1 MTQHNSPDRE
11 TIRSLVLG
19 AKAAPPDF
27 QCPDPWMSLIKAHL
41 LEAPSIGK
49 KNKQQIKTW
58 VDETLQEIEADDTS
72 GKTEL
77 PVGDSSRVRILQAC
91 LKAQG
96 LKAQGLDGYLLNRSD
111 EYLGEYVA
119 RADERLWY
127 VTGFS
132 GSAGLL
138 LVTRKKAFLFVDGR
152 YRLQAPD
159 QTDSSIVSCLNLTM
173 AEIAATARA
182 HLPKKARLGYD
193 PGQFS
198 VASRRRL
205 AAALSEKA
213 KDEKETKNGKTAWQG
228 QLVPVSPNLVDRF
241 WTRHKTT
248 NQPGLSHPPN
258 PPRPPAPTG
267 LVRPQPLRYAGE
279 STRDKC
285 DRMAALLRE
294 KQARYLV
301 ISAPDLICW
310 LLNIR
315 GNDVPNCPLVHAR
328 AILSSDG
335 QVSWFVAKEKLA
347 LLKPSDLPDNV
358 TVRPLERFFKTL
370 KKIAAESSKKSS
382 AKTPFIWLDPRQTPD
397 SVFKTLCDNKA
408 RILEASD
415 PCELARALKNTAE
428 QKGMVNAHLRD
439 GRAMIRFLHWLDQ
452 EVAARRYPG
461 ELDIDSRL
469 IKERGKEKLF
479 RGPSFDTIAGSGPN
493 GAIVHYRATAENHRC
508 LKAGELL
515 LVDSG
520 GQYQDGTTDITR
532 TIAIGRPTSA
542 MRQDYT
548 RVLKGHIALASQIF
562 PEGTSGTQ
570 LDCLARSA
578 LWKAGLDY
586 AHGTGHGV
594 GAYLNVHEGPQ
605 SISHGAGD
613 IALQPGM
620 VLSNEPGLYRT
631 GHYGIR
637 IENLVLVQPAKFAGA
652 DDQKPF
658 LSFKTLTLVPFER
671 RLIDKRL
678 LNREEIDWINQYH
691 QRIMKAHQNYLEK
704 SCLHWLEQACA
715 LL

>member
-11 TIRSLVLG
+11 TVRSLVLG

-27 QCPDPWMSLIKAHL
+27 QCPDPWMVLIKARYPD
-41 LEAPSIGK
+41 AQSIGK
-49 KNKQQIKTW
+49 KAQQQIKTW
-58 VDETLQEIEADDTS
+58 VDETLQEIKADDAS

-91 LKAQG
+91 LKE
-96 LKAQGLDGYLLNRSD
+96 KGLDGYLLNRSD

-127 VTGFS
+127 ITGFS

-159 QTDSSIVSCLNLTM
+159 QTDSSIVSCQNLAM
-173 AEIAATARA
+173 AEIAETARA

-205 AAALSEKA
+205 AAALNEKA
-213 KDEKETKNGKTAWQG
+213 LNKEETKNGKAAWQG
-228 QLVPVSPNLVDRF
+228 QLVPVSPNLVDGF
-241 WTRHKTT
+241 WTGNKQT
-248 NQPGLSHPPN
+248 NQSGLSHPPN

-279 STRDKC
+279 STREKC
-285 DRMAALLRE
+285 SRMAALLRE

-439 GRAMIRFLHWLDQ
+439 GGAMIRFLHWLDQ
-452 EVAARRYPG
+452 EVAARRYPT

-493 GAIVHYRATAENHRC
+493 GAIVHYRATAENHRS

-520 GQYQDGTTDITR
+520 GQYHDGTTDITR

-548 RVLKGHIALASQIF
+548 RVLKGHIALASQVF
-562 PEGTSGTQ
+562 PEGTSGAQ

-605 SISHGAGD
+605 SISHGARD

-637 IENLVLVQPAKFAGA
+637 IENLVLVQGEKFAGA
-652 DDQKPF
+652 DDQNPF

>member
-1 MTQHNSPDRE
+1 MTQHNFPDRE
-11 TIRSLVLG
+11 TVRSLVLG

-27 QCPDPWMSLIKAHL
+27 QCPDPWMVLIKARY
-41 LEAPSIGK
+41 PDVQSIGK
-49 KNKQQIKTW
+49 KPQQQIKKQQIKTW
-58 VDETLQEIEADDTS
+58 VDETLQEIEADDIS

-91 LKAQG
+91 LKE
-96 LKAQGLDGYLLNRSD
+96 KGLDGYLLNRSD

-127 VTGFS
+127 ITGFS

-159 QTDSSIVSCLNLTM
+159 QTDSSIVSCQNLAMT
-173 AEIAATARA
+173 EIAETARA

-198 VASRRRL
+198 IASRRRL
-205 AAALSEKA
+205 AAALN
-213 KDEKETKNGKTAWQG
+213 EKETKNGKAAWQG
-228 QLVPVSPNLVDRF
+228 QLVPVAPNLVDGF
-241 WTRHKTT
+241 WTGNKQT
-248 NQPGLSHPPN
+248 NQSGLSHPPN

-279 STRDKC
+279 SSREKC
-285 DRMAALLRE
+285 SRMAALLQE

-347 LLKPSDLPDNV
+347 LLQPDDLPECV
-358 TVRPLERFFKTL
+358 TIRPLERFFKTL

-562 PEGTSGTQ
+562 PEGTGGAQ

-637 IENLVLVQPAKFAGA
+637 IENLVLVQGKKFAGA
-652 DDQKPF
+652 DDQKAF

>member
-1 MTQHNSPDRE
+1 MTQHNSLDQK
-11 TIRSLVLG
+11 TIRALVLG

-27 QCPDPWMSLIKAHL
+27 QCPDPWMVLVKARL
-41 LEAPSIGK
+41 AEAPSISK
-49 KNKQQIKTW
+49 KTRQQIKIW
-58 VDETLQEIEADDTS
+58 VDETLQEIETS
-72 GKTEL
+72 KTFNKTGL
-77 PVGDSSRVRILQAC
+77 PVGDSSRVHALRAC
-91 LKAQG
+91 LKTHQ
-96 LKAQGLDGYLLNRSD
+96 LDGYLLNRSD

-159 QTDSSIVSCLNLTM
+159 QTDKSIISCQNLSM
-173 AEIAATARA
+173 AEIATTIGT

-198 VASRRRL
+198 VASRRRI
-205 AAALSEKA
+205 AAALNEKTLNQKTA
-213 KDEKETKNGKTAWQG
+213 KNNKTAAWQG
-228 QLVPVSPNLVDRF
+228 QLVPIAPNLVDTF
-241 WTRHKTT
+241 WTGDKPTA
-248 NQPGLSHPPN
+248 
-258 PPRPPAPTG
+258 PPRPPAPLG

-279 STRDKC
+279 SSREKC
-285 DRMAALLRE
+285 SRIAALLQE

-347 LLKPSDLPDNV
+347 LLQPGDLPECV
-358 TVRPLERFFKTL
+358 TVRPLERFFKIL

-382 AKTPFIWLDPRQTPD
+382 AKNPFIWLDPRQTPD
-397 SVFKTLCDNKA
+397 SVFKALSDSKA
-408 RILEASD
+408 RILEAAD
-415 PCELARALKNTAE
+415 PCELARALKNKTE
-428 QKGMVNAHLRD
+428 QKFMENAHLRD
-439 GRAMIRFLHWLDQ
+439 GRAMIRFLHWLDG
-452 EVAARRYPG
+452 EISARRYPN
-461 ELDIDSRL
+461 ELEIDSRL
-469 IKERGKEKLF
+469 IEERSKEKLF
-479 RGPSFDTIAGSGPN
+479 RGPAFDTIAGSGPN
-493 GAIVHYRATAENHRC
+493 GAIVHYRATADRNRS
-508 LKAGELL
+508 LKTGELL
-515 LVDSG
+515 LLDSG

-532 TIAIGRPTSA
+532 TMAIGRPTSA

-548 RVLKGHIALASQIF
+548 RVLKGHIALASQVF
-562 PEGTSGTQ
+562 PEGTSGAQ

-605 SISHGAGD
+605 SISNGARD

-637 IENLVLVQPAKFAGA
+637 IENLVLVQEAKFVPR
-652 DDQKPF
+652 DDQKAF

-691 QRIMKAHQNYLEK
+691 QRIVKAHKNHLEK
-704 SCLHWLEQACA
+704 SCLRWLEQACA

>member
-1 MTQHNSPDRE
+1 MHLDKE
-11 TIRSLVLG
+11 TVRSLVLG

-27 QCPDPWMSLIKAHL
+27 QCPNPWMPLIKAHL
-41 LEAPSIGK
+41 SEAPSIGK
-49 KNKQQIKTW
+49 KPQQQIKTW
-58 VDETLQEIEADDTS
+58 VDETLQEIEADEAS

-91 LKAQG
+91 

-127 VTGFS
+127 ITGFS

-159 QTDSSIVSCLNLTM
+159 QTDSSIVSCQNLTM

-198 VASRRRL
+198 IASRRRL
-205 AAALSEKA
+205 AAALNEKA
-213 KDEKETKNGKTAWQG
+213 KNEKETKNGKAAWQG

-241 WTRHKTT
+241 WTENKQT
-248 NQPGLSHPPN
+248 NQSDPV
-258 PPRPPAPTG
+258 RPPAPTG

-279 STRDKC
+279 SPREKC
-285 DRMAALLRE
+285 SRMAALLKE

-335 QVSWFVAKEKLA
+335 KVSWFVAKEKLA

-358 TVRPLERFFKTL
+358 TVRPLERFFKIL

-382 AKTPFIWLDPRQTPD
+382 AKNPFIWLDPRQTPD
-397 SVFKTLCDNKA
+397 SVFKALSDNKA

-439 GRAMIRFLHWLDQ
+439 GGAMIRFLYWLDQ
-452 EVAARRYPG
+452 EVAARRYPS

-493 GAIVHYRATAENHRC
+493 GAIVHYRATAENHRS

-562 PEGTSGTQ
+562 PGGTSGSQ

-637 IENLVLVQPAKFAGA
+637 IENLVLVQGEKFAGA